1 MRPALGVANKK
12 KPAAP
17 RTTTKAATTKA
28 ATTKGATTKGATT
41 KAATTKAATT
51 KAATTKGV
59 TTKGATTKSATTVR
73 ASTGNVIKQDN
84 VVARKVTTRK
94 VLTEPRK
101 EFLAAA
107 KFADLPIDA
116 GIRRALAEVFR
127 YEYMS
132 KPQAMYMLPALSGKD
147 VFVKARTGSGKTLGF
162 LIPAVESLLRRQV
175 PAGKIRALILSP
187 SRELADQT
195 RREAERL
202 LKFLPQ
208 LGAQMVIGGV
218 NQKQERAR
226 LARERCD
233 MLVATPGRLQDH
245 IESTPGFKERFDA
258 LQVLILDEADRLLD
272 MGFAPAIRRIISI
285 MPQVRQTLLYTA
297 TVPAGVQQVADAFMR
312 KERVFVNTAGE
323 DGDEG
328 KPSHARI
335 KQESMVLPIPQLLP
349 ALHGILMKKRQER
362 PRDHKII
369 VFAPTALMAQL
380 LSELMRVAGMPE
392 ALELHSRLS
401 QGQRN
406 AVTQAFAKG
415 TGMVLFA
422 SDVIARGIDFPD
434 VTLVVQLGLTDVQQ
448 YEHRVGRTGRAG
460 KSGEAV
466 IILGDDAESRLLN
479 DLKKAGMQITPA
491 ATSNASSSDP
501 LLTAAIK
508 RLGTPGSELNRTAR
522 RAFSASLGFYNSHMK
537 RLGWKPVDM
546 VAAVIARFRAAG
558 LTETPAI
565 AGSTLSK
572 MHLRGVPGIV
582 EDTKARVPSS
592 KKFSKRPFGFR
603 H

>member
-1 MRPALGVANKK
+1 MTTQASAVGKK
-12 KPAAP
+12 KPAKKK
-17 RTTTKAATTKA
+17 TSSGQ
-28 ATTKGATTKGATT
+28 GATVKAVPVKAFTKT
-41 KAATTKAATT
+41 KNTK
-51 KAATTKGV
+51 
-59 TTKGATTKSATTVR
+59 TTVR
-73 ASTGNVIKQDN
+73 APTAST
-84 VVARKVTTRK
+84 VVARKATTRK
-94 VLTEPRK
+94 AATEARNN
-101 EFLAAA
+101 FLAAG
-107 KFADLPIDA
+107 KFADLSIDA
-116 GIRRALAEVFR
+116 NIRRALADVFK

-132 KPQAMYMLPALSGKD
+132 KPQAMYMAPALSGKD

-162 LIPAVESLLRRQV
+162 LIPAVESLLRRPAQ
-175 PAGKIRALILSP
+175 AGKIRVLILSP

-195 RREAERL
+195 RRESERL
-202 LKFLPQ
+202 ITFTPN
-208 LGAQMVIGGV
+208 LGVQMVIGGV

-233 MLVATPGRLQDH
+233 ILVATPGRLQDH
-245 IESTPGFKERFDA
+245 IDNTPAFKERFDS

-272 MGFAPAIRRIISI
+272 MGFAPAIRRIVSI
-285 MPQVRQTLLYTA
+285 LPPTRQTLLYTA

-323 DGDEG
+323 DGEEG
-328 KPSHARI
+328 KPSHERI
-335 KQESMVLPIPQLLP
+335 KQESLVLPIPQLLP
-349 ALHGILMKKRQER
+349 ALHSILMRKRHER
-362 PRDHKII
+362 PNDHKII

-415 TGMVLFA
+415 KGMVLFA

-479 DLKKAGMQITPA
+479 DLRKAGMQITPA
-491 ATSNASSSDP
+491 STTYASTEDP
-501 LLTAAIK
+501 VLQAAMR

-565 AGSTLSK
+565 QGSTLSK

-582 EDTKARVPSS
+582 EETKAGIQPSR
-592 KKFSKRPFGFR
+592 KFSNRPLGSR
-603 H
+603 R